1 MSTAPQDLLD
11 AAELIGELPSFAALP
26 RFARTLVAERLEQES
41 YSFGSAIVRE
51 GDEADAFY
59 VIVSGSARVIKRS
72 EHGEEIALNML
83 HRGDS
88 FGESGLLEGASRL
101 ATVRA
106 SGPVTVL
113 RLRRTVF
120 VGLAR
125 AHPEVADALKASRA
139 NARSGISCGSIRA
152 SPRCRQLRSASS

>member
-26 RFARTLVAERLEQES
+26 RFARTLVAERLEQQS
-41 YSFGSAIVRE
+41 YPFGSAIVRE

-72 EHGEEIALNML
+72 EHGEEIALNVL

-113 RLRRTVF
+113 RLRRTR
-120 VGLAR
+120 LRRAR
-125 AHPEVADALKASRA
+125 A
-139 NARSGISCGSIRA
+139 RA
-152 SPRCRQLRSASS
+152 SGGRRRR